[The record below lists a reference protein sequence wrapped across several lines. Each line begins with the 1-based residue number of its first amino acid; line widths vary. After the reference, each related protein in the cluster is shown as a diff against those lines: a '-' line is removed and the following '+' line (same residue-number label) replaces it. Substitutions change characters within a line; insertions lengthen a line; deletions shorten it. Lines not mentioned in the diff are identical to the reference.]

1 MSGGLSPEHGGG
13 WSQIQLAAGHSG
25 VLQGSVLGPVL
36 FNIFIDDLDEGIE
49 CTLNRFADDTK
60 MEGSVNLSGGRTAL
74 QRDLDGLIAGLRQQ
88 DHVLGSA
95 FWPQPPQTMLQA
107 WGTVD
112 GRSCGRNLRVLVD
125 TWLNVSQQCAQV
137 AKKASGILIV
147 SETVLSVG
155 AGRWSS
161 FRTEC

>member
-1 MSGGLSPEHGGG
+1 
-13 WSQIQLAAGHSG
+13 
-25 VLQGSVLGPVL
+25 
-36 FNIFIDDLDEGIE
+36 
-49 CTLNRFADDTK
+49 

-88 DHVLGSA
+88 DHMLGSA
-95 FWPQPPQTMLQA
+95 FWPQPPQAMLQA

-112 GRSCGRNLRVLVD
+112 GRSCGRNLGVLVD

-161 FRTEC
+161 FCTEC